1 MPNMTRIIVLRA
13 CTPLFCGMSIRRN
26 FYILKNSTLL
36 LCAVCCFAACKKK
49 AEQIQPTVQRITESV
64 YASGMIKSKDQYQ
77 VYATVA
83 GIVQQIKVKEGD
95 LVKKGDVL
103 FVIHNETSVL
113 NAQNAQIAADF
124 AQWNTQ
130 GDRLATLKNAIDLAQ
145 SKVAND
151 SLLVERQRGLWA
163 QQIGSKV
170 ELEQRE
176 LALLAS
182 KNNNSA
188 AVLAYRDLQKQLKF
202 AAAQSQKQLAI
213 SKNTAQD
220 YVVRSQTDGRVYS
233 VDKEVGEIVNPQT
246 SVAVIGKAD
255 DFETEL
261 QIDENDIVQVRLGQQ
276 VFLTLDSYKG
286 QVFEAVVTKIDPLM
300 HERTRTFTVNADF
313 VKKPPVLYPNLTTE
327 ANILLSTKEN
337 ALTIPRSFLLNDSTV
352 MLANKTIQTVK
363 IGLKDYQKV
372 EILSGLTAQA
382 TILKPAK

>member
-1 MPNMTRIIVLRA
+1 M
-13 CTPLFCGMSIRRN
+13 
-26 FYILKNSTLL
+26 
-36 LCAVCCFAACKKK
+36 
-49 AEQIQPTVQRITESV
+49 QRITESV

-130 GDRLATLKNAIDLAQ
+130 GDRLATLKNAIDLAY
-145 SKVAND
+145 SKLAND

-182 KNNNSA
+182 KNNYSA
-188 AVLAYRDLQKQLKF
+188 AVLAYRDVQKQLKF

-246 SVAVIGKAD
+246 SVAVIGKAE

-261 QIDENDIVQVRLGQQ
+261 QIDENDIVQVKLGQK

-300 HERTRTFTVNADF
+300 HERTRTFTVLANF

-327 ANILLSTKEN
+327 ANILLFTKEN

-352 MLANKTIQTVK
+352 MLANKTTQTVK